1 MSEHDHVWVDRD
13 LLWQWHDKA
22 EWLRHVA
29 QQDGHE
35 YYAELAEELR
45 QDIDEV
51 LLHGTSKRQ
60 PRLTHE

>member
-29 QQDGHE
+29 QQQDNE
-35 YYAELAEELR
+35 ELAELAEEMR
-45 QDIDEV
+45 QSIDEV
-51 LLHGTSKRQ
+51 LLRGTGKRQ
-60 PRLTHE
+60 PRAKS